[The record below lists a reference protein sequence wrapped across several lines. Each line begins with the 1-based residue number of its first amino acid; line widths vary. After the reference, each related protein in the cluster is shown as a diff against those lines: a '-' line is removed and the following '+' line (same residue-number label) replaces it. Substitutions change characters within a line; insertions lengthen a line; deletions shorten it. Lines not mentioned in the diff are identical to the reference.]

1 MNTDE
6 KARDDQASAGDDS
19 DGQTAEM
26 EEIIDLVDEVSA
38 DDDAGQVE
46 QTPEIASETEDDEEL
61 IELTDVVEP
70 EGEQG
75 PEEEEPIE
83 LVEEVVPEADSVQE
97 RDEGEEEIIEL
108 TDQIVPEADSVHEQ
122 EEVVEPDDLAGE
134 LALDIEGPEEEGLID
149 TFDSEIT
156 GEGPEIPAEEGL
168 EDAGPAIL
176 EEAEES
182 LVDTAGTEPEAED
195 RAESQLEVGVS
206 EAAAGA
212 LGQAVLGKLSDE
224 RLEEIIT
231 GVVKQT
237 IEGKVER
244 ILLEAA
250 EAAIAKEIERLKQA
264 L

>member
-19 DGQTAEM
+19 DGQTADM
-26 EEIIDLVDEVSA
+26 EEIIDLVDEVPA

-83 LVEEVVPEADSVQE
+83 LVDEVVPEADSAQE
-97 RDEGEEEIIEL
+97 REEGEEEIIEL
-108 TDQIVPEADSVHEQ
+108 TDEMVPEADSVQEQ
-122 EEVVEPDDLAGE
+122 EEVVEPDDLAEE
-134 LALDIEGPEEEGLID
+134 LGLDIEEPGEDGLID
-149 TFDSEIT
+149 IFDSEIT

-168 EDAGPAIL
+168 EDAGPGML

-182 LVDTAGTEPEAED
+182 LVDTGGTEPEAED
-195 RAESQLEVGVS
+195 RTESGLEEGVS
-206 EAAAGA
+206 EPVGGA